1 VEYLLSPKLDAYSK
15 REYEKKVLQLGTSEK
30 PKVKEIIEFLNA
42 HYKYLEHNNINKQ
55 NDMNKDM
62 PASTKT
68 LKFRTNKLSATF
80 HKKRV

>member
-1 VEYLLSPKLDAYSK
+1 MEYLLSPKLDAYSK
-15 REYEKKVLQLGTSEK
+15 REYEKKVLQLSEK
-30 PKVKEIIEFLNA
+30 PKFKEIIEFLNA

-55 NDMNKDM
+55 NVMNKDI